1 MASNRLVWSVILL
14 AFAAMAVTGPY
25 KMLREGAPDP
35 AQEAASEEASTVAM
49 AGLAFAPREMTVDRG
64 TEVLFDNDDV
74 APHTVTAD
82 DGSVDS
88 GTLNP
93 GKAFRLSVDTPLEYH
108 CEIHPSMTGRIL
120 VSG

>member
-1 MASNRLVWSVILL
+1 MASNRFVWSVILL

-25 KMLREGAPDP
+25 KMLRESAPEPARGAD
-35 AQEAASEEASTVAM
+35 SEQRPTVAM
-49 AGLAFAPREMTVDRG
+49 AGLAFAPQELTVDRG

-93 GKAFRLSVDTPLEYH
+93 GKAFTLSVDTPLEYH

-120 VSG
+120 VTG